1 MVDEGV
7 QSKLMATFRKLSIG
21 KKKTPQEEM
30 EEAAYAAMANFGRTP
45 QMIVNPRAWAQLKDL
60 FGGK

>member
-7 QSKLMATFRKLSIG
+7 QSKLMATFRKLSIS

-30 EEAAYAAMANFGRTP
+30 EDAALSAMANFGRSTK
-45 QMIVNPRAWAQLKDL
+45 MVVNPRAWTQLKDL
-60 FGGK
+60 LGGK